1 MAYQLPELVYAY
13 DALEP
18 HIDARTMEIHHSKHH
33 QGYVNKTNAALEGQ
47 DALLAKSIEEVLSD
61 LDAIPESIRT
71 AVTNN
76 GGGVANHSL
85 YWRIM
90 GPNGGGEPSGALANA
105 IAAAFGGFASFQE
118 KFSNAALTQFGSGWA
133 WLIVDGSGGLQVIS
147 SSNQATPLSEG
158 ATPIMNLD
166 VWEHAY
172 YLKYQNRRPDYVKA
186 WWNVVN
192 WAEVG
197 RNFEDAMG

>member
-1 MAYQLPELVYAY
+1 MAYKLPELVYAY

-133 WLIVDGSGGLQVIS
+133 WLIVDSAGDLQVVS
-147 SSNQATPLSEG
+147 TSNQATPLSEG
-158 ATPIMNLD
+158 ATPIVNLD